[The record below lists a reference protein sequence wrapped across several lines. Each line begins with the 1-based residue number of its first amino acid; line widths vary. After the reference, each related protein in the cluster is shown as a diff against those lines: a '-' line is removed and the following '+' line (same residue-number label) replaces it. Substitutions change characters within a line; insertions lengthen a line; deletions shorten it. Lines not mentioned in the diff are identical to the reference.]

1 MKING
6 TKKVISSII
15 ASLILLI
22 FLLNI
27 SEIKTSK
34 PVIAQSTIIAITTTP
49 TAPIP
54 STDLV
59 NDIGNEVEV
68 LKGQLEVMTTFSD
81 RISNVYIGTGA
92 IIITLISVFLGINLY
107 VNNRQY
113 KIDIEKITKQLQQS
127 LDHNIK
133 TGFSKIHSQLDSRID
148 MKFNDIQR
156 TIIDLQ
162 IDQLE
167 MQAQEWANKKVIANE
182 IRAYTMI
189 IELYP
194 TSLSIDFTLDKLLK
208 ALLKK
213 DVFLSSV
220 DIEGIMSALAKVDKN
235 YQPVIDKIIESAK
248 LKIDVKYP

>member
-1 MKING
+1 
-6 TKKVISSII
+6 
-15 ASLILLI
+15 
-22 FLLNI
+22 
-27 SEIKTSK
+27 
-34 PVIAQSTIIAITTTP
+34 
-49 TAPIP
+49 
-54 STDLV
+54 
-59 NDIGNEVEV
+59 
-68 LKGQLEVMTTFSD
+68 
-81 RISNVYIGTGA
+81 
-92 IIITLISVFLGINLY
+92 LGINLY

-113 KIDIEKITKQLQQS
+113 KIDIEKITKQLQQT
-127 LDHNIK
+127 LDHKIE
-133 TGFSKIHSQLDSRID
+133 TGFSKIYSQLDSRID
-148 MKFNDIQR
+148 MKFNNIQR

-220 DIEGIMSALAKVDKN
+220 DIEGIMSALDKVDKN
-235 YQPVIDKIIESAK
+235 FQPVIDKIIESAK
-248 LKIDVKYP
+248 LKIDVELA

>member
-1 MKING
+1 MKVNG
-6 TKKVISSII
+6 TKKVILSII
-15 ASLILLI
+15 APLFILF
-22 FLLNI
+22 FLLSI
-27 SEIKTSK
+27 SEISSPK
-34 PVIAQSTIIAITTTP
+34 PALAQSTKINITTTP
-49 TAPIP
+49 TVSTP

-68 LKGQLEVMTTFSD
+68 LKGQLEVMATYSD

-113 KIDIEKITKQLQQS
+113 KIDIEKITKQLQQT
-127 LDHNIK
+127 LDHKIE
-133 TGFSKIHSQLDSRID
+133 TGFSKIYSQLDSRID
-148 MKFNDIQR
+148 MKFNNIQR

-220 DIEGIMSALAKVDKN
+220 DIEGIMSALDKVDKN
-235 YQPVIDKIIESAK
+235 FQPVIDKIIESAK
-248 LKIDVKYP
+248 LKIDVELA